1 MRKHLGV
8 PVGMIITRNDNTKVS
23 PILAKKIL
31 IWPEL
36 WLNIILYIAPLGQSF
51 GTFVPYMLPIGTF
64 VPYLQPTEAII
75 PYKQTTMLS
84 ASLRVLFKISSLGH
98 RTIKYT

>member
-8 PVGMIITRNDNTKVS
+8 PVGMIITQNDNTRVS

-64 VPYLQPTEAII
+64 VPYMLPIGTFV
-75 PYKQTTMLS
+75 PYKLTAIFT
-84 ASLRVLFKISSLGH
+84 ASFIL
-98 RTIKYT
+98 